1 MAQLQND
8 SHIGRLLEELSWEGN
23 ARRYRQGG
31 RGLENVLVT
40 EVFAALD
47 LLPREA
53 FLGSILRSA
62 HSGDQARAAAAAGAE
77 DARVEVLP
85 GGPDLYPGGPNI
97 EPDAVLDMPEAT
109 VLVEAKR
116 IRAGVFQSE
125 QLAREYLCLFRDFR
139 RPTRLLLLILP
150 GPPPIPVK
158 GMGRLSIN
166 EAVLSQLPAI
176 HAKAVPAPPLD
187 DLAKAVD
194 SACAWITWDEIDAT
208 IDAAGRQFS
217 GSDASVV
224 SAVRRGATSIQ
235 RAIAWHT

>member
-85 GGPDLYPGGPNI
+85 GGPD
-97 EPDAVLDMPEAT
+97 
-109 VLVEAKR
+109 
-116 IRAGVFQSE
+116 
-125 QLAREYLCLFRDFR
+125 
-139 RPTRLLLLILP
+139 
-150 GPPPIPVK
+150 
-158 GMGRLSIN
+158 
-166 EAVLSQLPAI
+166 
-176 HAKAVPAPPLD
+176 
-187 DLAKAVD
+187 
-194 SACAWITWDEIDAT
+194 
-208 IDAAGRQFS
+208 
-217 GSDASVV
+217 
-224 SAVRRGATSIQ
+224 
-235 RAIAWHT
+235 